1 MRYRVLLVDDEPIIL
16 SGIKFLIDWD
26 GQDCDIVGTAR
37 NGQQALE
44 AIQNLSPDI
53 VLCDIRMPV
62 KSGLELLE
70 ECNQK
75 GLSSVFIML
84 TNYQDFDLARQ
95 TMRLQAVDYLVKTQL
110 EPETLIAS
118 LNRAKAECEKRGRI
132 AKADELRRQ
141 TQLDRAELARAAGE
155 ILNAPDDLDLRKL
168 LSQAGMLKNFCF
180 IQILMDASALPAL
193 SSFSHKERRQLM
205 DWEKEL
211 VEKLAGNLFS
221 SYLVARPDY
230 ELQRLN
236 ILCWDLSAA
245 PDFQLLFSKLKS
257 ASENTTQMQLCLLCG
272 SVFSAENDL
281 PEACVEIAQ
290 LYQYHYLMGGSLLTA
305 GCLLG
310 EMPALSP
317 LDIQPFANR
326 LSLELRAKNRSGA
339 LSILEKA
346 TEEVSNSPHFWK
358 DGIDFATEL
367 YNICSLSLGAV
378 GFKPDGFFSDG
389 SAVLSALKCCTT
401 RQHLVN
407 WLELLARHTAAQL
420 DAANFSRSS
429 PAERARQY
437 VLEHTDEKITLQN
450 AADAAGLS
458 PSYFSALFKKEF
470 NKNFMDFVN
479 ETKMQRACQLIRE
492 GNHRIYE
499 ISYMLGFENA
509 YYFTRVFRKH
519 IGMTPT
525 EYQHMLWENGRH

>member
-1 MRYRVLLVDDEPIIL
+1 MTYRVLLVDDEPIIL
-16 SGIKFLIDWD
+16 SGIKFLIDWNE
-26 GQDCDIVGTAR
+26 QECEIVGTAR

-44 AIQNLSPDI
+44 LIRSLSPDI

-75 GLSSVFIML
+75 SLPSVFIML

-118 LNRAKAECEKRGRI
+118 LNRAKTECQKRGRI
-132 AKADELRRQ
+132 AQADALRQ
-141 TQLDRAELARAAGE
+141 QAQFDRTELACAARD
-155 ILNAPDDLDLRKL
+155 ILHNPDDLSLHKL
-168 LSQAGMLKNFCF
+168 LAQAGMLQNFCF
-180 IQILMDASALPAL
+180 IQILMDPSALPAL

-211 VEKLAGNLFS
+211 VEKLAGNLFPN
-221 SYLVARPDY
+221 YLVAQPDY

-236 ILCWDLSAA
+236 LLCWGLSTPPDL
-245 PDFQLLFSKLKS
+245 QLLFSKLKT
-257 ASENTTQMQLCLLCG
+257 ASENTTQIQLCLLCG
-272 SVFSAENDL
+272 SIFSAESEL
-281 PEACVEIAQ
+281 GEACVEIAQ
-290 LYQYHYLMGGSLLTA
+290 LYQYHYLMGGSLITA
-305 GCLLG
+305 DCLLG
-310 EMPALSP
+310 DMPPLSP
-317 LDIQPFANR
+317 LELRSLSNR
-326 LSLELRAKNRSGA
+326 LSLELRAKNRAEA
-339 LSILEKA
+339 LSILQKIAECIQD
-346 TEEVSNSPHFWK
+346 TPHFWK
-358 DGIDFATEL
+358 DGIDFCTEL
-367 YNICSLSLGAV
+367 YNICSLSLSSV
-378 GFKPDGFFSDG
+378 GFKPDGFFADSN
-389 SAVLSALKCCTT
+389 AVLGALKCCTT
-401 RQHLVN
+401 RQHLAN
-407 WLELLARHTAAQL
+407 WLELLSRHTAAQL
-420 DAANFSRSS
+420 DAANFSRSN
-429 PAERARQY
+429 PAERAKQY
-437 VLEHTDEKITLQN
+437 VLEHTDEKITLQA

-525 EYQHMLWENGRH
+525 EYQHML